1 MTTPINSLTQLLTQQ
16 KQAHLASPNPSASER
31 KKRIQQVIDV
41 LVANHS
47 ALVTAMEADFGGRSQ
62 GFSLMNDVLGS
73 LGSLKH
79 TRDNLDDWM
88 AAETRQPFTPY
99 DQLGAKAEVSF
110 QAKGCVGIIG
120 TWNAPLYT
128 LLSPLACALG
138 AGNRAIL
145 KPSELTPR
153 TAQTIA
159 ELFEKFISP
168 EVVTVVTGAAQIGAA
183 FAALPFDHLVF
194 TGSSAIG
201 RKVMAAAAENLTP
214 VTLELG
220 GKSPAIIS
228 ASANLE
234 QACYR
239 LAIAKGTN
247 GGQICVS
254 PDIIY
259 LHQENLEQGI
269 STLKQVFS
277 SLYPSISGNQ
287 DLVPIVNQ
295 AHFERVES
303 YINDAKDKGVRVES
317 SHQTSA
323 DAISR
328 RAPLR
333 IVVNPHNSC
342 DIMQHEIFGLAVVI
356 KTYSEIDEVISDI
369 NSRDNPL
376 ALYYFGENSTEQAKV
391 LGLTRSG
398 GVTINDALMH
408 AAMHDAPFGGTG
420 ASGMGH
426 YHGKEG
432 FLQFSHMKTVLT
444 MPDYDPRAEW
454 GMLPPYHEGFKAVME
469 SQVTAD

>member
-1 MTTPINSLTQLLTQQ
+1 MTTPVNSLAQLLTQQ
-16 KQAHLASPNPSASER
+16 KQAHLVSPNPTASER
-31 KKRIQQVIDV
+31 KARIQQVIDL
-41 LVANHS
+41 LVASHS
-47 ALVTAMEADFGGRSQ
+47 ALVTAMEEDFGGRSQ

-79 TRDNLDDWM
+79 TRDNLEDWM
-88 AAETRQPFTPY
+88 AAENRQPFAPY

-110 QAKGCVGIIG
+110 QAKGSVGIIG

-159 ELFEKFISP
+159 ELFAKFISP
-168 EVVTVVTGAAQIGAA
+168 EIVTVVTGGAEIGAD
-183 FAALPFDHLVF
+183 FAALPFDHIVF
-194 TGSSAIG
+194 TGSTNIG
-201 RKVMAAAAENLTP
+201 RKVMSAAAKNLTP

-228 ASANLE
+228 ASANID

-259 LHQENLEQGI
+259 LHEENLEQGLT
-269 STLKQVFS
+269 TLKQVFS
-277 SLYPSISGNQ
+277 TLYPSISHNQ
-287 DLVPIVNQ
+287 DLVPMVNQ

-303 YINDAKDKGVRVES
+303 YIEEAKAKGARVES
-317 SHQTSA
+317 SHDTLA
-323 DAISR
+323 DPITR

-333 IVVNPHNSC
+333 IIVNPTNDC

-356 KTYSEIDEVISDI
+356 KTYLEIDTVINDI

-376 ALYYFGENSTEQAKV
+376 ALYYFGQNSEEQVKV
-391 LGLTRSG
+391 LSLTRSG

-420 ASGMGH
+420 GSGIGH

-432 FLQFSHMKTVLT
+432 FLEFSHMKTVLT

-469 SQVTAD
+469 SQITAD